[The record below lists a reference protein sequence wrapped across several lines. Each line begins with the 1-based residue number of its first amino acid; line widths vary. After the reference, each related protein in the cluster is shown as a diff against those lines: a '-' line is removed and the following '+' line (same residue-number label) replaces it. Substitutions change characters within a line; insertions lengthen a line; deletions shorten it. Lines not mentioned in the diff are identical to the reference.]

1 MRRGVLGVFLVLSA
15 VACQELYGMR
25 PFAARD
31 SGGGGS
37 AGAPAGSTGGG
48 AGAPGSGG
56 ARTVTECEPET
67 AWCQGARLVFC
78 NEEGDGLVDPEGE
91 ICATPEL
98 CERGK
103 FGGACAPPTCAAGEY
118 ECSNAGGGALRSRS
132 CPSSRLEWQTLSV
145 CERNAAQCSPDARGC
160 FALGMD
166 ATEVTRGQYEA
177 FLIETSELDDQ
188 ERIELQVSAC
198 AWNGSFV
205 PDAACMQ
212 RSSVCKGNCDDHPQV
227 CVDWCDALAYC
238 QAQGKTLCGSLGE
251 HKNVGLDDE
260 RARDPRESSYAN
272 ACSVSV
278 STECAPA
285 LLTSTIRVQQSCQVR
300 GQGYDHLRGLTG
312 NVSEWEYACEKSMEG
327 ASDERGYCFVR
338 GGSFGDAAPEC
349 LSALPLRRNAALPD
363 VGFRCCAITSPSVS
377 PLGAAGASHQ

>member
-1 MRRGVLGVFLVLSA
+1 
-15 VACQELYGMR
+15 
-25 PFAARD
+25 
-31 SGGGGS
+31 
-37 AGAPAGSTGGG
+37 
-48 AGAPGSGG
+48 
-56 ARTVTECEPET
+56 
-67 AWCQGARLVFC
+67 
-78 NEEGDGLVDPEGE
+78 
-91 ICATPEL
+91 
-98 CERGK
+98 
-103 FGGACAPPTCAAGEY
+103 
-118 ECSNAGGGALRSRS
+118 
-132 CPSSRLEWQTLSV
+132 
-145 CERNAAQCSPDARGC
+145 
-160 FALGMD
+160 
-166 ATEVTRGQYEA
+166 
-177 FLIETSELDDQ
+177 
-188 ERIELQVSAC
+188 
-198 AWNGSFV
+198 
-205 PDAACMQ
+205 
-212 RSSVCKGNCDDHPQV
+212 
-227 CVDWCDALAYC
+227 

-272 ACSVSV
+272 ACSGSV